1 MDGMDDDTADGA
13 VPARTPES
21 NGTGDLA
28 PETDDTGPPIPAAG
42 RLRTFLRPD
51 ESLRTV
57 ARGTL
62 LDDPQGPAV
71 VGVTDTRFLTVTD
84 SGSVL
89 TAGFDRI
96 RSVRCHRVTLPT
108 VRGVDARLAVALG
121 FLAALV
127 GFVGVLGTATNP
139 LTPALAFAAAGGGS
153 VVTYARYG
161 GVTVESESDTSGLL
175 AQVPSAVRRRFVDDP
190 AALVAL
196 RAWFRERI
204 DETRLTPWAGAS
216 TVVVSLALMTV
227 VENGFL
233 ASIFALTS
241 ASGVALVVFGFVH
254 GRTFDRLAFDWRHQR
269 AVTVALE
276 DGTSVTIR
284 TDTDADLDRQIA
296 AHVGERRPIPGTDR
310 TRPTHSD
317 GDPRR
322 ANWSGDPD
330 GS

>member
-1 MDGMDDDTADGA
+1 MDDDTADGA

-21 NGTGDLA
+21 NGTGDLV
-28 PETDDTGPPIPAAG
+28 PERTDTGPPTPAAG
-42 RLRTFLRPD
+42 RLRTYLRSEEP
-51 ESLRTV
+51 LRTV

-71 VGVTDTRFLTVTD
+71 VGVTDTRFVAVTD
-84 SGSVL
+84 AGSVL
-89 TAGFDRI
+89 TAGFDRT

-127 GFVGVLGTATNP
+127 GFVGVLGTATSP
-139 LTPALAFAAAGGGS
+139 ITPALAFAAAGGSS
-153 VVTYARYG
+153 VVTYVRYG
-161 GVTVESESDTSGLL
+161 GVAVEPESDTPEFFS
-175 AQVPSAVRRRFVDDP
+175 QVSSSVRRRFVDGS
-190 AALVAL
+190 AALDAF
-196 RAWFRERI
+196 RAWTRERV
-204 DETRLTPWAGAS
+204 DETRLTPWAGAGA
-216 TVVVSLALMTV
+216 VVVSLALVTV

-241 ASGVALVVFGFVH
+241 ASGVALVVFGFYH

-296 AHVGERRPIPGTDR
+296 THVGEPRPAPGTDGNGPTRSSGDSRR
-310 TRPTHSD
+310 T
-317 GDPRR
+317 
-322 ANWSGDPD
+322 NWAGDPD
-330 GS
+330 ES